1 MGIFDTTADTNANGF
16 YGPQNAA
23 FNNPGWQV
31 DPNLMTPSY
40 AAPYRP
46 QYGGSNPYQ
55 NASNPGFF
63 RSAGHLINPFRSEP
77 PLFQTSGQAAQPY
90 FDSAVYRPPDAAMSL
105 MQKYVLPGLA
115 AGAAMKY
122 LGPNTGSLM
131 GDIAGTFTGA
141 GPAGAFGRSLGRGVA
156 SGAMRGLGLA
166 GTGAL
171 ASGATGA
178 AGLIGGTLGAAALPL
193 LAGQAAMTLAN
204 DMVFDPYS
212 NDRATG
218 RSLRENFSGVTF
230 QGNKGDVT
238 RGGRGLS
245 YHESGK
251 MAGDITRSGIQDFT
265 FSTDEYTEVANMAG
279 RSGMLDGTKSGDITK
294 KIKSI
299 AEQVKMIVQI
309 SQDPS
314 IQGAIEELTK
324 LQQGGADISGGRFS
338 AASQAYGN
346 IGMEA
351 SAAGTTVKR
360 LMSRVGQQGQMLYS
374 MNGMTPYMGQMAAAN
389 TYAGF
394 ASGHRSGLIGD
405 AQLARMGGMEGATQS
420 AMTGSINALQTPY
433 ARMLAYNQYIGGAD
447 GSAGMGQGQ
456 DIASVVGRFG
466 KLAGGDPLELMGN
479 QLLVGNQLSARMVED
494 GGSQGIEN
502 MALAQ
507 LRAMG
512 QRTGKGGSYSPAKLA
527 VALQNMGMSQE
538 QISAF
543 MTQRASET
551 DEGSSQTRIAGYNS
565 QAEEQTLA
573 TLSSEGLT
581 GTLWGAV
588 AHSIEKGYK
597 NVKEGSYGLL
607 ESSVLRPMD
616 RAGDSLKGAWR
627 AINYGSSYK
636 QGDGYTISQLHS
648 EGPDGAKGLESAGYT
663 KTNRPKSGRILLDE
677 SGSITDAKDTL
688 ITRGPWGNINALD
701 GRQLTEK
708 NLGVNDEIFTAPFKG
723 FDFEG
728 NEAQVK
734 KLYYEKIEG
743 SVEGGMSFDDSKG
756 VLKTVERLAKDLRH
770 PGNKLATQF
779 MMSKDPEERKGILSK
794 LTRSHAKEFKENTH
808 SQLFVEGYDP
818 SKGLDNASRVTAY
831 ATSSQTKDVNVLLS
845 GGQKEAYASSVNK
858 VLGDNDFNM
867 HDDLRVIGK
876 VDDLARKHSAG
887 DMDATNIDEFVSKDA
902 LLKKFVG
909 DRRGKTAF
917 DFVTQVHN
925 RARAEGHLN
934 KGRIASSLGGLEEA
948 GRKLSSPELREKF
961 KLATTEAEKLD
972 IISQETLRRN
982 GGTTSEAIISGDLN
996 MSLSQSAKATEA
1008 AALAGKKIAKESMNT
1023 ASKAVDYKG
1032 FTDLMGKF
1040 DKSSEGFG
1048 KSVEAFSK
1056 VIKEDLPKALGQAPS
1071 SSTSTPPPGASGGW
1085 LHDFGARG
1093 GVKGAMSR
1101 AFSDN
1106 SNNLDPAKK

>member
-63 RSAGHLINPFRSEP
+63 RSAGHLINPFRRDP

-494 GGSQGIEN
+494 GGSQGIETWRWPSY
-502 MALAQ
+502 AQ
-507 LRAMG
+507 WGSG
-512 QRTGKGGSYSPAKLA
+512 Q
-527 VALQNMGMSQE
+527 
-538 QISAF
+538 
-543 MTQRASET
+543 
-551 DEGSSQTRIAGYNS
+551 
-565 QAEEQTLA
+565 
-573 TLSSEGLT
+573 
-581 GTLWGAV
+581 
-588 AHSIEKGYK
+588 
-597 NVKEGSYGLL
+597 
-607 ESSVLRPMD
+607 
-616 RAGDSLKGAWR
+616 
-627 AINYGSSYK
+627 
-636 QGDGYTISQLHS
+636 
-648 EGPDGAKGLESAGYT
+648 
-663 KTNRPKSGRILLDE
+663 
-677 SGSITDAKDTL
+677 
-688 ITRGPWGNINALD
+688 
-701 GRQLTEK
+701 
-708 NLGVNDEIFTAPFKG
+708 
-723 FDFEG
+723 
-728 NEAQVK
+728 
-734 KLYYEKIEG
+734 
-743 SVEGGMSFDDSKG
+743 
-756 VLKTVERLAKDLRH
+756 
-770 PGNKLATQF
+770 
-779 MMSKDPEERKGILSK
+779 
-794 LTRSHAKEFKENTH
+794 
-808 SQLFVEGYDP
+808 
-818 SKGLDNASRVTAY
+818 
-831 ATSSQTKDVNVLLS
+831 
-845 GGQKEAYASSVNK
+845 
-858 VLGDNDFNM
+858 
-867 HDDLRVIGK
+867 
-876 VDDLARKHSAG
+876 
-887 DMDATNIDEFVSKDA
+887 
-902 LLKKFVG
+902 
-909 DRRGKTAF
+909 
-917 DFVTQVHN
+917 
-925 RARAEGHLN
+925 ARAAHIAPLN
-934 KGRIASSLGGLEEA
+934 LLW
-948 GRKLSSPELREKF
+948 L
-961 KLATTEAEKLD
+961 
-972 IISQETLRRN
+972 
-982 GGTTSEAIISGDLN
+982 
-996 MSLSQSAKATEA
+996 
-1008 AALAGKKIAKESMNT
+1008 
-1023 ASKAVDYKG
+1023 YKTWG
-1032 FTDLMGKF
+1032 
-1040 DKSSEGFG
+1040 
-1048 KSVEAFSK
+1048 
-1056 VIKEDLPKALGQAPS
+1056 
-1071 SSTSTPPPGASGGW
+1071 
-1085 LHDFGARG
+1085 
-1093 GVKGAMSR
+1093 
-1101 AFSDN
+1101 
-1106 SNNLDPAKK
+1106 